1 MQALTSGIDSI
12 IKQKKE
18 ELQDLKQDSY
28 TKSAKNKKVE
38 YSDADDSD
46 AEGKSS
52 ARKREEEEKE
62 AKKKRKKRRREK
74 KLAKKKE
81 TWAHFGE
88 DDEDKVVS
96 GSGSPVEVSDDDSG
110 DTDTANDDKAA
121 LSDAE
126 QEQLDA
132 ARRASQQVEE
142 EDPAKALG
150 LVDVPEDDPFDL
162 DEEEDLFNTDAV
174 DAVLAGDV
182 KLAVIPG
189 LTTNSFFSVKIVL
202 ICPEGKLIRPCQG
215 IILFYFLLSN

>member
-28 TKSAKNKKVE
+28 TKSAKNKKEV

-96 GSGSPVEVSDDDSG
+96 GSGSPVEVSDDDDSG

-132 ARRASQQVEE
+132 ARRASQQVEEE

-189 LTTNSFFSVKIVL
+189 LTTNSFFSVCTLYK
-202 ICPEGKLIRPCQG
+202 EM
-215 IILFYFLLSN
+215 Y

>member
-1 MQALTSGIDSI
+1 M
-12 IKQKKE
+12 
-18 ELQDLKQDSY
+18 KQDSY

-62 AKKKRKKRRREK
+62 AKKKRKKSRQGE

-81 TWAHFGE
+81 TWAHFGDE
-88 DDEDKVVS
+88 DEDKVVS
-96 GSGSPVEVSDDDSG
+96 GSGSPVEVSEDDSG

-132 ARRASQQVEE
+132 ARRASQQVEEE

-189 LTTNSFFSVKIVL
+189 LTTYSFFSVENFIDL
-202 ICPEGKLIRPCQG
+202 PGGKLIRPCRG
-215 IILFYFLLSN
+215 KISFFFLISNN